1 MIFEDIMLN
10 GVSQS
15 QKDILSN
22 STYMSY
28 LKQSNSSEYKTD
40 WGS

>member
-15 QKDILSN
+15 QKDILNN

-28 LKQSNSSEYKTD
+28 LKQSNPSKYKTE